1 MRTDYAVVVCLVRLL
16 STNPWKI
23 LRTHNAM
30 PKLDGLAYGVVM
42 LLLTLALS
50 GCIVGMV
57 TSIMKLIIGGRN
69 QQSWKS
75 QIIFVIILIVCIVA
89 FPALVTAFV
98 RGINQLL

>member
-1 MRTDYAVVVCLVRLL
+1 MQTGYAVVVCLVRLL

-50 GCIVGMV
+50 GCVVGMGI
-57 TSIMKLIIGGRN
+57 SIIKIIMFGRK

-75 QIIFVIILIVCIVA
+75 QIIFVITLIICIAA

>member
-1 MRTDYAVVVCLVRLL
+1 MQTGYAVVVCLVRLL

-50 GCIVGMV
+50 GCVVGMGI
-57 TSIMKLIIGGRN
+57 SIIKIIMFGRK

-75 QIIFVIILIVCIVA
+75 QIIFVIILIICIAA